1 MARHHVMFKIK
12 DDTFIFGN
20 KMKVKRDKLENIF
33 FSKQPVILN
42 KIELSKL
49 KDIVINHN
57 ISKKYC
63 KNIFTKSILF

>member
-1 MARHHVMFKIK
+1 MK
-12 DDTFIFGN
+12 DDSLIFGN
-20 KMKVKRDKLENIF
+20 KMRIKRDKFENIF

-49 KDIVINHN
+49 KDFVVNHH
-57 ISKKYC
+57 IKKKDC